1 MVLPEQG
8 ESTAGI
14 EEADTGVLKQ
24 GSELLREE
32 KEVSRRTDREGQG
45 QGWDEMSRAGIS
57 WKAGRDEWSI
67 GEVGD

>member
-24 GSELLREE
+24 RSELLREE
-32 KEVSRRTDREGQG
+32 KEVNRRTDREGQG
-45 QGWDEMSRAGIS
+45 QRWEEMSRAGIS
-57 WKAGRDEWSI
+57 WKAGRDE
-67 GEVGD
+67 

>member
-8 ESTAGI
+8 ESTAGV
-14 EEADTGVLKQ
+14 EEADTGVPKQ

-32 KEVSRRTDREGQG
+32 KEVSRRTDREGQE
-45 QGWDEMSRAGIS
+45 QGWDEKSRAGIS
-57 WKAGRDEWSI
+57 WKAGRDEWSM

>member
-32 KEVSRRTDREGQG
+32 KEVSRRTDTEGQE
-45 QGWDEMSRAGIS
+45 QGWNEKSSVCIS

-67 GEVGD
+67 GEGGD